1 VLAGFGFSMLNPS
14 TGKAVLE
21 WFPPRGRGL
30 AMGIKQTGLTL
41 GGLAGAL
48 VLPPIALAFGW
59 RHALAAAGALSLVAA
74 TLVLALYRTPAV
86 PGTAPATSWP
96 RLTELGIFMRRPGV
110 IVVFMSGLALST
122 AQSSV
127 LAYLALYAKETFA
140 VSAVAAGQVLALAQ
154 LGGTGGRLA
163 WGAASDRFFGGRRRP
178 GVVVSALLG
187 AGAYALFALG
197 PELPVTAVVPLAI
210 VAGAGAFG
218 WVGLY
223 FALVAEIGGARY
235 AGLLTGVAV
244 AFAWSGVLVGPP
256 MFGLLLGATG
266 SYAWPWLALAIIA
279 TVVAVTLPQLRPL
292 VQREP
297 A

>member
-1 VLAGFGFSMLNPS
+1 
-14 TGKAVLE
+14 
-21 WFPPRGRGL
+21 
-30 AMGIKQTGLTL
+30 
-41 GGLAGAL
+41 
-48 VLPPIALAFGW
+48 
-59 RHALAAAGALSLVAA
+59 
-74 TLVLALYRTPAV
+74 
-86 PGTAPATSWP
+86 
-96 RLTELGIFMRRPGV
+96 
-110 IVVFMSGLALST
+110 
-122 AQSSV
+122 
-127 LAYLALYAKETFA
+127 
-140 VSAVAAGQVLALAQ
+140 
-154 LGGTGGRLA
+154 
-163 WGAASDRFFGGRRRP
+163 
-178 GVVVSALLG
+178 
-187 AGAYALFALG
+187 
-197 PELPVTAVVPLAI
+197 VPLAI